1 MKRRSLLAGA
11 AAATAATAITTLD
24 WLRLF
29 RREGVPGTA
38 KDWGVAAAIADE
50 NPDPSFL
57 IYWFQEGGW
66 DGYSMFNP
74 VDTPNHAE
82 LVIPSG
88 TLAPNPTWSQQRYRP
103 TGFGKTLATSKTKG
117 NISYGYLAE
126 DGLDLF
132 DDLAVVSSHQ
142 GNPFHSG
149 GRWDYHYGT
158 YDHNLAGKRSDDER
172 TVLQAFCEARGASFL
187 LPHIAWHRWLSDGEL
202 AFPNYP
208 EGTGYYEKLGPPH
221 AHTIYGKTPTDL
233 RNVLKAVGTLTS
245 NARDDRV
252 RKFAAN
258 LHGNFLK
265 DKNGESVKAFDAAVK
280 IHAAQVGKSGLAFSP
295 AQLFTDPAL
304 REEFGIKGPDE
315 ATSSAEVNGNPAR
328 SKETPQVN
336 VQAMMTY
343 ELMTKG
349 ISVGFHIESR
359 DVRGFDTHYGRK
371 KVFET
376 KGQID
381 QKKMMAQHLW
391 SPLKAFVNRLKTTQ
405 YKDSGKSYWDYS
417 TIVLASEM
425 GRYCYGDVEKIIS
438 DAEGNKYDRIM
449 GQDICEHSKVNSVAF
464 LGGKVKGNQQWG
476 RVGTESLDSIP
487 LMPDGTLDPNYDGAT
502 GQLKAGKAATPGS
515 FVPGPGHVYATAL
528 ALAGVDPDK
537 LKAEGKGKNKSPALA
552 FLGPKKA

>member
-1 MKRRSLLAGA
+1 MKRRTLLAGA
-11 AAATAATAITTLD
+11 AAATAISTLD

-29 RREGVPGTA
+29 RREGVPGT
-38 KDWGVAAAIADE
+38 KKEWGIASAVADE

-82 LVIPSG
+82 LVIPAG
-88 TLAPNPTWSQQRYRP
+88 ELKPNPSWSQQRYRP
-103 TGFGKTLATSKTKG
+103 PGFGSTVATTKTKG

-126 DGLDLF
+126 EGLDLF
-132 DDLAVVSSHQ
+132 GDLAVVSSHY

-158 YDHNLAGKRSDDER
+158 YDHNMSAKRADTER
-172 TVLQAFCEARGASFL
+172 TVLQAFCEAKGANAL

-221 AHTIYGKTPTDL
+221 AHTIYGKTPTEL
-233 RNVLKAVGTLTS
+233 RNVLKQVGTLTS

-258 LHGNFLK
+258 LHASFLK

-280 IHAAQVGKSGLAFSP
+280 IHAAQVGKSGLSFSP
-295 AQLFTDPAL
+295 SQLFTDLAL

-315 ATSSAEVNGNPAR
+315 ATSSTEVNGNPAR
-328 SKETPQVN
+328 SKETPQTN
-336 VQAMMTY
+336 VQALMAY

-359 DVRGFDTHYGRK
+359 EVRGFDTHYARD
-371 KVFET
+371 KVFQT
-376 KGQID
+376 RGQQD
-381 QKKMMAQHLW
+381 QFKKMGANLW
-391 SPLKAFVNRLKTTQ
+391 SPLKAFVNRLKTTE

-425 GRYCYGDVEKIIS
+425 GRFCYGDVEKILT
-438 DAEGNKYDRIM
+438 DAEGTKYERIM
-449 GQDICEHSKVNSVAF
+449 AQDICEHSKVNSVAF
-464 LGGKVKGNQQWG
+464 LGGTVKGNQQWG
-476 RVGTESLDSIP
+476 RVGGQTLDAIP
-487 LMPDGTLDPNYDGAT
+487 IMPDGTLDPAYDATT
-502 GQLKAGKAATPGS
+502 GQLKSGQKQSAAS

-528 ALAGVDPDK
+528 ALAGVDPAK
-537 LKAEGKGKNKSPALA
+537 ALAEGRGKNKSPALS
-552 FLGPKKA
+552 FLTKQT